1 MKMSKQINGIVLSL
15 FLAMGLSLSGC
26 IKPEAPNAEADI
38 VKCIVGQDLLFRSI
52 HITNESVEIPVNGW
66 VDVTIFAP
74 KFEVTEGATIEP
86 ASGTPRDFTTP
97 QQYKLTSE
105 DGKWSKAYTVKVVKP
120 NNEEQPVW
128 TYSFEGLEWKG
139 KDDKKFPVIVE
150 LASNDKVVLEWQNG
164 NIGALLSGTG
174 FYTTQE
180 QNGYKGNAAK
190 LETKSTGPLGAMFSM
205 PIAAGNIYL
214 GKLDSGNLF
223 TEPLKATH
231 FGLPFF
237 QEPIRFAGY
246 YKYQPGEV
254 VTDADLKVVE
264 GKVDNFSLYAIFFE
278 TTDQVQWLD
287 GTNVQDSP
295 QLISVARVTE
305 HKVSDDWVYFSIP
318 FVMREGKTI
327 DQKKLKEGKYSYSII
342 ASSSE
347 NGDIFEGAVG
357 STLWIDELQIFCK

>member
-1 MKMSKQINGIVLSL
+1 MKMNKKINEIVLSL
-15 FLAMGLSLSGC
+15 SLAMGLLLSGC

-38 VKCIVGQDLLFRSI
+38 VKCIVEQDLLFRST

-66 VDVTIFAP
+66 VDVTNFAP

-105 DGKWSKAYTVKVVKP
+105 DGKWSKTYTVKVVKP

-128 TYSFEGLEWKG
+128 TFSFEEVKIDHYLKLVDHTPSGEEILW
-139 KDDKKFPVIVE
+139 D
-150 LASNDKVVLEWQNG
+150 NG
-164 NIGALLSGTG
+164 NLGAFFLGREPFTS
-174 FYTTQE
+174 QDE
-180 QNGYKGNAAK
+180 KGYKGKAAK
-190 LETKSTGPLGAMFSM
+190 LVTTGLLDKKGKPLSKGK
-205 PIAAGNIYL
+205 PLAAGNIYL
-214 GKLDSGNLF
+214 GKLDFGNLL

-254 VTDADLKVVE
+254 VTDAEQKVIE

-278 TTDQVQWLD
+278 TTEQVQWLD

-305 HKVSDDWVYFSIP
+305 RKVSDDWVYFSIP
-318 FVMREGKTI
+318 FVMQEGKTI

-357 STLWIDELQIFCK
+357 STLWIDELKIFCK

>member
-1 MKMSKQINGIVLSL
+1 MSKQINGIVLSL
-15 FLAMGLSLSGC
+15 FLAIGLSLSGC

-66 VDVTIFAP
+66 VDVTNFAP
-74 KFEVTEGATIEP
+74 KFEITEGAKIEP
-86 ASGTPRDFTTP
+86 ASGTPRNFTEP
-97 QQYKLTSE
+97 QMYKLTSE
-105 DGKWSKAYTVKVVKP
+105 DGKWSKTYTVKVVKP
-120 NNEEQPVW
+120 NNEEQPIW
-128 TYSFEGLEWKG
+128 TFSFEEVKMDPYLKLVDHTPSGEEILWDNGNLGAMILG
-139 KDDKKFPVIVE
+139 KDPFTSQDEK
-150 LASNDKVVLEWQNG
+150 
-164 NIGALLSGTG
+164 
-174 FYTTQE
+174 
-180 QNGYKGNAAK
+180 GYKGKAAK
-190 LETKSTGPLGAMFSM
+190 LVTTGLVDGKGKPLSKGK
-205 PIAAGNIYL
+205 PLAAGNIYL
-214 GKLDSGNLF
+214 GSLDVPNLL

-231 FGLPFF
+231 FGLSFF

-278 TTDQVQWLD
+278 TTDQVEWLD

-305 HKVSDDWVYFSIP
+305 RKVSDDWVYFSIP
-318 FVMREGKTI
+318 FVMQEGKTI
-327 DQKKLKEGKYSYSII
+327 DKDKLKMGKYSYSII

-347 NGDIFEGAVG
+347 NGAHFEGAVG
-357 STLWIDELQIFCK
+357 SALWIDELQIFCK